1 LTLYRELKSLPIEAH
16 WFCPKRR
23 DDDHIDYAHPDD
35 AEEDMSSD
43 TKRELVHDAKR
54 RHNVAYKYSII
65 LGLAP
70 EDTAGLR
77 QPWVDRLNHLLE
89 TCDKCGYNW
98 HMGRKAYVR
107 EISE

>member
-1 LTLYRELKSLPIEAH
+1 
-16 WFCPKRR
+16 
-23 DDDHIDYAHPDD
+23 
-35 AEEDMSSD
+35 MSPD
-43 TKRELVHDAKR
+43 TKRELIQDAKR

-70 EDTAGLR
+70 EDTGEMR
-77 QPWVDRLNHLLE
+77 DNYISRLNGLLE

-98 HMGRKAYVR
+98 HMGRKAYLK

>member
-1 LTLYRELKSLPIEAH
+1 
-16 WFCPKRR
+16 
-23 DDDHIDYAHPDD
+23 
-35 AEEDMSSD
+35 MSPD
-43 TKRELVHDAKR
+43 TKRELIQDAKR

-70 EDTAGLR
+70 EDTADMREPYLER
-77 QPWVDRLNHLLE
+77 MNALLE

-98 HMGRKAYVR
+98 HMGRKQYVK